1 MREKKN
7 IKKATEIVFIIIIIC
22 LLALGCVLDTIIGK
36 EHYEN
41 ESVVVMAISFLTLA
55 FTLWFSYLFIIKQLY
70 ENRFC
75 NKSIGRIVFR
85 GSKSLIFLY
94 VALLIVGIIILFVR
108 EGLFFFS
115 IAYVIDCV
123 LLSLLCGLNI
133 YFGFATGELNNVI
146 KDKVESVFDSI
157 KISKDFQ
164 KISNEF
170 EELVSIYDDAY
181 LRNEKMTCV
190 QVIDAYFVFWKTFIE
205 NRNKDL
211 MDGVDGVKDAW
222 KACRMFQAKLF
233 KDEDSVLASELNRKI
248 LRKIRDLIFECL
260 KCEIDSFM
268 DTYLDSIITAVAQ
281 NECLL
286 KNQAMYVFSIFA
298 YLESKAMELDKKEFF
313 RKFIKKAET
322 VYFIGINELKER
334 VDGQYWR
341 YLSKVITD
349 ASDKYMD
356 YADLLFSELQ
366 DSILNRIG
374 FDNEK
379 IAYGAIASIF
389 SKKVI
394 ENNKNI
400 KQGIYKLVKNLIDKG
415 VTFNDEFMAFIG
427 WISKQYAE
435 IGESDM
441 AFDIRYCFV
450 ESVIDSRSVVAT
462 QLFPD
467 FVQKAMSCMNNEDE
481 VKQLSGKLD
490 YLVYKALSRNRIG
503 WVNQLL
509 SVLKECILN
518 TQQKD
523 KIVQEMWIS
532 TYQRAI
538 NIVAINSDYKM
549 QYIVLES
556 YKEVIVE
563 MDSKKIISKSLMKK
577 VIDDL
582 SITCESHYRQNVDF
596 ICEIIETIN
605 AFLDNKTGLSLI
617 LEKEVRVE
625 IYKNLFD
632 IAVNSIEKGQ
642 ELVIQQVS
650 NAFGWRIKSLI
661 ENGYQEDANLLLDY
675 AFQMYKLCI
684 LNKISE
690 QTIVFIGT
698 LFVVIGAFAST
709 KKPYYKY
716 RNKII
721 DNLSDDLHNKNY
733 LYVAKMLRE
742 SNVTGWT
749 SLLGETPKVYFNE
762 FWHIFDEKCNKPKK

>member
-1 MREKKN
+1 MRERKN
-7 IKKATEIVFIIIIIC
+7 IKKATEIVSVTIIIC
-22 LLALGCVLDTIIGK
+22 LLALGCVLDAIIGK
-36 EHYEN
+36 GHHQN
-41 ESVVVMAISFLTLA
+41 ESVVVMAVSFLTLA

-75 NKSIGRIVFR
+75 NKSIGRIVFK
-85 GSKSLIFLY
+85 GSKLLIFLY
-94 VALLIVGIIILFVR
+94 IALLIVGIIILFIG

-115 IAYVIDCV
+115 IAYVMDCV
-123 LLSLLCGLNI
+123 LLSLLCGFNI

-146 KDKVESVFDSI
+146 KDKVESVFVSI
-157 KISKDFQ
+157 KISKDFK

-190 QVIDAYFVFWKTFIE
+190 QVID
-205 NRNKDL
+205 
-211 MDGVDGVKDAW
+211 
-222 KACRMFQAKLF
+222 
-233 KDEDSVLASELNRKI
+233 
-248 LRKIRDLIFECL
+248 
-260 KCEIDSFM
+260 
-268 DTYLDSIITAVAQ
+268 
-281 NECLL
+281 
-286 KNQAMYVFSIFA
+286 
-298 YLESKAMELDKKEFF
+298 
-313 RKFIKKAET
+313 
-322 VYFIGINELKER
+322 ELKEKA
-334 VDGQYWR
+334 DGQYWD
-341 YLSKVITD
+341 YLSKVIID

-374 FDNEK
+374 FGNEK
-379 IAYGAIASIF
+379 SAYGAIASIF
-389 SKKVI
+389 SKEVI

-435 IGESDM
+435 IGERDM

-450 ESVIDSRSVVAT
+450 ESVIDSRSVVAI

-467 FVQKAMSCMNNEDE
+467 FVQKAMSCMNNEND

-523 KIVQEMWIS
+523 KVIQEMWIS

-577 VIDDL
+577 VIGDL
-582 SITCESHYRQNVDF
+582 SVTCESHYRQNVDF

-605 AFLDNKTGLSLI
+605 AFLDNETGLSLI

-625 IYKNLFD
+625 IYKNLFN

-709 KKPYYKY
+709 KKTYYKY

-721 DNLSDDLHNKNY
+721 DNLSDDLNNKNY